1 MGRTHVA
8 VRHVN
13 RQATTG
19 RFISLEGGEGAGK
32 STQVACLAA
41 ALADRGVHTLVTRE
55 PGGTEGAEAIR
66 SLLMQ
71 GDVARWSAHSETLL
85 FAAARAD
92 HVEKRIRP
100 ALGAGHWV
108 ICDRFIDSTR
118 AYQGVAGGIDD
129 AAVLAIHG
137 FGTRGL
143 LPDRTFI
150 LEVPIDEGRA
160 RAATRDGA
168 AADRFAALG
177 DNFHADVA
185 AAFRLIAAQE
195 PDRCRLIDA
204 SLRPD
209 AVTAA
214 ILDQLADLL
223 P

>member
-1 MGRTHVA
+1 MGRPFVL
-8 VRHVN
+8 VWHVN
-13 RQATTG
+13 AATTPG

-32 STQVACLAA
+32 STQVARLAA
-41 ALADRGVHTLVTRE
+41 ALADRGIQTLITRE

-66 SLLMQ
+66 GLLMQ
-71 GDVARWSAHSETLL
+71 GDVTRWSAHSETLL

-137 FGTRGL
+137 FGTGGL
-143 LPDRTFI
+143 LPDRTLI

-160 RAATRDGA
+160 RAATRDGV
-168 AADRFAALG
+168 AADRFAARG
-177 DNFHADVA
+177 DDFHTDVA
-185 AAFRLIAAQE
+185 AAFRRIAAQE

-204 SLRPD
+204 SASQD
-209 AVTAA
+209 AVMAA